1 MDFRRGVH
9 EMHRS
14 RKPSDDEVQR
24 KKDHVWTD
32 TETVE
37 KCSIFSKAKECE
49 KFTRRNTS
57 SILRIKCRA

>member
-9 EMHRS
+9 EVHRS

-49 KFTRRNTS
+49 KFTRRNT
-57 SILRIKCRA
+57 